1 MIFPQSMYD
10 HLVKRG
16 AIVQPL
22 HKYICIHRFLLTLH
36 RIFIRCII
44 CPHLANQP
52 WFSFWRGHTELHART
67 VSTIRYGEHVYR
79 YHIRAIADQGDGLT
93 RVNGC
98 VFFLYVLVCLGA
110 KVSDD
115 ACYGFVIPVRFDVV
129 PCDWHAL
136 ILSRADLAKMITFL
150 I

>member
-1 MIFPQSMYD
+1 MICHDQLYD
-10 HLVKRG
+10 YSVQRG

-22 HKYICIHRFLLTLH
+22 HKYICIHRFLLSLH

-44 CPHLANQP
+44 CPHLANQS
-52 WFSFWRGHTELHART
+52 WFLFWRAHTEHHART
-67 VSTIRYGEHVYR
+67 VSTIWCIERMYR
-79 YHIRAIADQGDGLT
+79 QHIRASADPGDGLT

-110 KVSDD
+110 KVFCD
-115 ACYGFVIPVRFDVV
+115 ACCGFVIPIRFDVV
-129 PCDWHAL
+129 PCDWHEL
-136 ILSRADLAKMITFL
+136 ILSRADLANMITFL